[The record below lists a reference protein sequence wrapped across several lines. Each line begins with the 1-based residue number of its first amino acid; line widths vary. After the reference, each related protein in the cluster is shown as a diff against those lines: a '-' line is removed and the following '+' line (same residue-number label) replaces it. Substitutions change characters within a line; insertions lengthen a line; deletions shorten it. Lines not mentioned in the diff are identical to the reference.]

1 MFIILKYLKKGVV
14 CLNLR
19 HVNGIDSMYS
29 HKAVKKQREI
39 SCVCD
44 CVAFIVL
51 IVLSCHLRSWLCALD
66 LNCTVLQINMCCC
79 KSLYNILSMSFFVW

>member
-29 HKAVKKQREI
+29 HKAVRKERE
-39 SCVCD
+39 SVVCV
-44 CVAFIVL
+44 
-51 IVLSCHLRSWLCALD
+51 
-66 LNCTVLQINMCCC
+66 TVLPL
-79 KSLYNILSMSFFVW
+79 LY